1 MKTLLT
7 SASLIALL
15 GAAPLAF
22 SAPETDQAKLSYSL
36 GVTLGQSIQQDV
48 EDLDTEAFTDA
59 VQDVFAGGELDMTDE
74 QIAEVLTQFQQEAM
88 AKRQEEE
95 QQRMEE
101 MQQQAEE
108 NKTAGDEYRAENAE
122 KDGVTTTDSGLQYKE
137 VEEGDGATPAA
148 GDTVEVNY
156 EGKLI
161 DGTVFDSSWER
172 GEPVSFQVGQVIDG
186 WQEALKMMN
195 VGDTWEVVI
204 PPELAYGTYGQ
215 GPIGPNETL
224 VFKVELLGVTP
235 AEEAAAAEGETAEA
249 AATESAAANDEA
261 AEASEEE
268 AAEASE

>member
-48 EDLDTEAFTDA
+48 EDLDTDAFTDA
-59 VQDVFAGGELDMTDE
+59 VQDVFAGGEMDMTDE
-74 QIAEVLTQFQQEAM
+74 EIAEVLTRFQQEAM
-88 AKRQEEE
+88 AKRQEEQ
-95 QQRMEE
+95 QQRQEE
-101 MQQQAEE
+101 MQQKAEE
-108 NKTAGDEYRAENAE
+108 NKTTGEEFRSENAE
-122 KDGVTTTDSGLQYKE
+122 KDGVTTTDSGLQYRE
-137 VEEGDGATPAA
+137 VEEGDGETPAA

-161 DGTVFDSSWER
+161 DGTVFDSSYER
-172 GEPVSFQVGQVIDG
+172 GEPVSFEVGQVIDG

-235 AEEAAAAEGETAEA
+235 AAEA
-249 AATESAAANDEA
+249 ADEATDEASAEATEETADEDK
-261 AEASEEE
+261 
-268 AAEASE
+268 